1 MSHLP
6 EREIHLSFL
15 AVNKSPSTGISN
27 LLFWNNFVLVFP
39 CQRKKGLILKIKQIY
54 HLEYEFF

>member
-15 AVNKSPSTGISN
+15 AVNKSPATGISN
-27 LLFWNNFVLVFP
+27 LLF
-39 CQRKKGLILKIKQIY
+39 
-54 HLEYEFF
+54 